1 MLNRVILIGRL
12 TKKPELRF
20 LPNGTATAGFTLAVD
35 RPFKT
40 KDGEKQTDFLP
51 IVTWR
56 KQAENC
62 AEYLD
67 KGSLVAVDGRLQ
79 IRSYEQDGKRRYITE
94 VVADSVRFLD
104 SRKKQEPDYGGYQGT
119 EVDEDE
125 DSIPF

>member
-1 MLNRVILIGRL
+1 MLNRVVLVGRL
-12 TKKPELRF
+12 TRDVEMKY
-20 LPNGTATAGFTLAVD
+20 LPNGTPVANFTLAVD

-40 KDGEKQTDFLP
+40 KDGEKEADFIP
-51 IVTWR
+51 IVVWR
-56 KQAENC
+56 KPAESC
-62 AEYLD
+62 ANYIG
-67 KGSLVAVDGRLQ
+67 KGSLVAVDGRMQ
-79 IRSYEQDGKRRYITE
+79 VRSYEQAGKRRYITE